1 MSYVSSKNTMTRTI
15 EVSELYQQFVLVS
28 MVNIALLFKVQTI
41 FQVQTYVRIMFEE
54 IVLYPVQSTSHYN

>member
-41 FQVQTYVRIMFEE
+41 FQVHTYVKIMFEE